1 MMQKIK
7 RDNEVW
13 KKNMKKSLDNEFEL
27 KFDSFKE
34 DYKTTLE
41 QKNDL
46 KIKDELIKRDKE
58 IRQNI

>member
-1 MMQKIK
+1 MLQKIK

-13 KKNMKKSLDNEFEL
+13 KKNMKKSLDNEFDL

-46 KIKDELIKRDKE
+46 KIKDELIKREKE